1 MEKHEFTQLPGTLK
15 KLKISEVI
23 IPQEMSSLYDYAC
36 RQNEIDTLKTS
47 IEEFGQLEPITVVK
61 VGDQYIIIN
70 GVLRLMAIIQFQLID
85 NEIEAMILAID
96 TTTEDFN
103 LMDLIIHAQ
112 IQKVKTVGEKIK
124 EFISILRLDSF
135 DTNPL
140 RDRNKRYGFLSKSL
154 GRGWSRSN
162 VIITENVLKFEKEHG
177 DHLKLVEKVFSGLI
191 TTSKA
196 EDCMLVL
203 QNDDYNMEM
212 EIESGILKGYLD
224 KLITKDQINKK
235 IDDYSRK
242 KNITLTNLGL
252 VQINTEDCLILE
264 GDNKKTLIPEDKMV
278 NLAIT
283 SITYKNQVLYGD
295 SPDETGH
302 EEDIHEYIE
311 NVLKPFE
318 INYDR
323 MRDDSVLVINFN
335 ESYENGFC
343 LDVESKLKARMKAI
357 GYKYLQPVIWNKSK
371 TGKPKQDKVRRLN
384 NQFEYILVFTKTD
397 KYFFNPIKIPNSKK
411 KCQLTR
417 GAKEQNGKK
426 STHIS
431 NQYDTIQDF
440 CSENVVSDVITLT
453 QNSKRIRGKSVSDFF
468 GGFPTLFPVPFILT
482 FCPEGKESIVWDPYG
497 GEGTTACQSLL
508 LGRSTIIN
516 ELYPKNIEKI
526 KENVNHYITQ
536 LVDINRIN
544 ELHEKVVEVSKNE
557 FEAFIDYNLEMVA

>member
-1 MEKHEFTQLPGTLK
+1 MEKHELPQMSGALL
-15 KLKISEVI
+15 KLKISEVNV
-23 IPQEMSSLYDYAC
+23 PHEMSELYDYSS
-36 RQNEIDTLKTS
+36 RQNEIDTLTTS
-47 IEEFGQLEPITVVK
+47 IDEFGQLEPITVVL
-61 VGDQYIIIN
+61 VDGQYFVIN
-70 GVLRLMAIIQFQLID
+70 GVLRYKAIVHLEK
-85 NEIEAMILAID
+85 NEIDAIVLKID
-96 TTTEDFN
+96 SNEVGFSLSD
-103 LMDLIIHAQ
+103 IIVHAQ
-112 IQKVKTVGEKIK
+112 IQKVKTVGEKIR
-124 EFISILRLDSF
+124 EFISILRLDSI

-196 EDCMLVL
+196 EDCMLIL
-203 QNDDYNMEM
+203 QNEDYNIDM
-212 EIESGILKGYLD
+212 EIEAGILKGYLD

-235 IDDYSRK
+235 IDDYLRK
-242 KNITLTNLGL
+242 KNIPLTNLGL
-252 VQINTEDCLILE
+252 VQINAEDCLILE
-264 GDNKKTLIPEDKMV
+264 GDNKKTKIPKGKMI
-278 NLAIT
+278 NLGLA

-295 SPDETGH
+295 SPEETGH
-302 EEDIHEYIE
+302 EENIDDYIE

-318 INYDR
+318 INYDQ

-335 ESYENGFC
+335 ESYEDGFC
-343 LDVESKLKARMKAI
+343 LDVESKLKARMKEI

-384 NQFEYILVFTKTD
+384 NQFEYVLVFTKTE

-482 FCPEGKESIVWDPYG
+482 FCPEGKDSIVWDPYG
-497 GEGTTACQSLL
+497 GEGTTACQALL
-508 LGRSTIIN
+508 LGRSAITN
-516 ELYPKNIEKI
+516 ELYPKNVEKI
-526 KENVNHYITQ
+526 KENVSHYISQ
-536 LVDINRIN
+536 LVDKDRI
-544 ELHEKVVEVSKNE
+544 EQIHEMVFEVSENE
-557 FEAFIDYNLEMVA
+557 CDSLNGINLEIAA

>member
-1 MEKHEFTQLPGTLK
+1 MEKHELPQMSGTLL

-23 IPQEMSSLYDYAC
+23 VPQEMSELYDYSS
-36 RQNEIDTLKTS
+36 RQNEIDTLTTS
-47 IEEFGQLEPITVVK
+47 IDEFGQLEPITVVL
-61 VGDQYIIIN
+61 VDGQYLVIN
-70 GVLRLMAIIQFQLID
+70 GVLRYKAIVHLEKNEIDAIVLKLGTNEVGFSLID
-85 NEIEAMILAID
+85 
-96 TTTEDFN
+96 
-103 LMDLIIHAQ
+103 IIVHAQ

-124 EFISILRLDSF
+124 EFISILRLDSI

-177 DHLKLVEKVFSGLI
+177 DHLKLVERVFSGLI

-196 EDCMLVL
+196 EDCMLIL
-203 QNDDYNMEM
+203 QNEDYNIEM

-235 IDDYSRK
+235 IDDYLRK
-242 KNITLTNLGL
+242 KNIPLTNLGL

-264 GDNKKTLIPEDKMV
+264 GDNKKVLLPEDKIV
-278 NLAIT
+278 NLALT
-283 SITYKNQVLYGD
+283 SITYKNQVQYGD
-295 SPDETGH
+295 SPEETGH
-302 EEDIHEYIE
+302 EENIHEYIE

-335 ESYENGFC
+335 ESYEDGFC
-343 LDVESKLKARMKAI
+343 LDVESKLKARMKEI

-384 NQFEYILVFTKTD
+384 NQFEYVLVFTKTE

-482 FCPEGKESIVWDPYG
+482 FCPEGKDSIVWDPYG
-497 GEGTTACQSLL
+497 GEGTTACQALL
-508 LGRSTIIN
+508 LGRSAITN

-526 KENVNHYITQ
+526 KENVSHYISQ
-536 LVDINRIN
+536 LVDKDRI
-544 ELHEKVVEVSKNE
+544 EKIHEMVFEVSENE
-557 FEAFIDYNLEMVA
+557 CDSLNDINLKIAA

>member
-1 MEKHEFTQLPGTLK
+1 MEKHELPQMSGTLL

-23 IPQEMSSLYDYAC
+23 VPQEMSELYDYSS
-36 RQNEIDTLKTS
+36 RQNEIDTLTTS
-47 IEEFGQLEPITVVK
+47 IDEFGQLEPITVVL
-61 VGDQYIIIN
+61 VDGQYFVIN
-70 GVLRLMAIIQFQLID
+70 GVLRYKAIVHLEKNDID
-85 NEIEAMILAID
+85 AIVLKIDSNEVGFSLSD
-96 TTTEDFN
+96 
-103 LMDLIIHAQ
+103 IIVHAQ
-112 IQKVKTVGEKIK
+112 IQKVKTVSEKIK
-124 EFISILRLDSF
+124 EFISILRLDSI

-196 EDCMLVL
+196 EDCMLIL
-203 QNDDYNMEM
+203 QNEDYNIDM
-212 EIESGILKGYLD
+212 EIEAGILKGYLD

-235 IDDYSRK
+235 IDDYLRK
-242 KNITLTNLGL
+242 KNIPLTNLGL
-252 VQINTEDCLILE
+252 VQINAEDCLILE
-264 GDNKKTLIPEDKMV
+264 GDNKKAKIPKGKMI
-278 NLAIT
+278 NLGLA

-295 SPDETGH
+295 SPEETVH
-302 EEDIHEYIE
+302 EENIDDYIE

-318 INYDR
+318 INYDQ

-335 ESYENGFC
+335 ESYEDGFC
-343 LDVESKLKARMKAI
+343 LDVESKLKARMKEI

-384 NQFEYILVFTKTD
+384 NQFEYVLVFTKTE

-431 NQYDTIQDF
+431 NQYDKIQDF

-482 FCPEGKESIVWDPYG
+482 FCPEGKDSIVWDPYG
-497 GEGTTACQSLL
+497 GEGTTACQALL
-508 LGRSTIIN
+508 LGRSAITN
-516 ELYPKNIEKI
+516 ELYPKNVEKI
-526 KENVNHYITQ
+526 KENVSHYISQ
-536 LVDINRIN
+536 LVDKDRI
-544 ELHEKVVEVSKNE
+544 EQIHEMVFEVSENE
-557 FEAFIDYNLEMVA
+557 CDSLNGINLEIAA

>member
-1 MEKHEFTQLPGTLK
+1 MEKHELPQMSGALL
-15 KLKISEVI
+15 KLKISEVNV
-23 IPQEMSSLYDYAC
+23 PQEMSSLYDYSS
-36 RQNEIDTLKTS
+36 RQNEIDTLTTS
-47 IEEFGQLEPITVVK
+47 IDEFGQLEPITVVL
-61 VGDQYIIIN
+61 VDGQYFVIN
-70 GVLRLMAIIQFQLID
+70 GVLRYKAIVHLEK
-85 NEIEAMILAID
+85 NEIDAIVLKID
-96 TTTEDFN
+96 SNEVGFSLSD
-103 LMDLIIHAQ
+103 IIVHAQ
-112 IQKVKTVGEKIK
+112 IQKVKTVSEKIK
-124 EFISILRLDSF
+124 EFISILRLDSI

-196 EDCMLVL
+196 EDCMLIL
-203 QNDDYNMEM
+203 QNEDYNIDM
-212 EIESGILKGYLD
+212 EIEAGILKGYLD

-235 IDDYSRK
+235 IDDYLRK
-242 KNITLTNLGL
+242 KNIPLTNLGL
-252 VQINTEDCLILE
+252 VQINAEDCLILE
-264 GDNKKTLIPEDKMV
+264 GDNKKTKLPKGKMI
-278 NLAIT
+278 NLGLA

-295 SPDETGH
+295 SPEETGH
-302 EEDIHEYIE
+302 EENIDDYIE

-318 INYDR
+318 INYDQ

-335 ESYENGFC
+335 ESYEDGFC
-343 LDVESKLKARMKAI
+343 LDVESKLKARMKEI

-384 NQFEYILVFTKTD
+384 NQFEYVLVFTKTE

-482 FCPEGKESIVWDPYG
+482 FCPEGKDSIVWDPYG
-497 GEGTTACQSLL
+497 GEGTTACQALL
-508 LGRSTIIN
+508 LGRSAITN
-516 ELYPKNIEKI
+516 ELYPKNVEKI
-526 KENVNHYITQ
+526 KENVSHYISQ
-536 LVDINRIN
+536 LVDKDRI
-544 ELHEKVVEVSKNE
+544 EQIHEMVFEVSENE
-557 FEAFIDYNLEMVA
+557 CDSLNGINLEIAA

>member
-1 MEKHEFTQLPGTLK
+1 MEKHEFTQLPGTLT

-61 VGDQYIIIN
+61 VGNQYFIIN
-70 GVLRLMAIIQFQLID
+70 GVLRLMAFSQFHLLK
-85 NEIEAMILAID
+85 NEIDAMVLNID
-96 TTTEDFN
+96 TTSEDFN
-103 LMDLIIHAQ
+103 LMDLIIHTQ

-140 RDRNKRYGFLSKSL
+140 RDRNKRYEFLSKSL

-196 EDCMLVL
+196 EDCMLIL
-203 QNDDYNMEM
+203 QNEDYKIDM

-235 IDDYSRK
+235 IDDYLRK
-242 KNITLTNLGL
+242 KNIPLTNLGL

-264 GDNKKTLIPEDKMV
+264 GDNKKALLPEDKMV
-278 NLAIT
+278 NLALT
-283 SITYKNQVLYGD
+283 SITYKNQVNYGD
-295 SPDETGH
+295 SPEETGH
-302 EEDIHEYIE
+302 EENIHEYIE

-335 ESYENGFC
+335 ESYEDGFC
-343 LDVESKLKARMKAI
+343 LDVESKLKARMKEI

-384 NQFEYILVFTKTD
+384 NQFEYVLVFTKTE

-482 FCPEGKESIVWDPYG
+482 FCPEGKDSIVWDPYG

-508 LGRSTIIN
+508 LGRSAIIN
-516 ELYPKNIEKI
+516 ELYPKNVEKI

-544 ELHEKVVEVSKNE
+544 ELHNKVVEVSKNE
-557 FEAFIDYNLEMVA
+557 FATFIDYNLEMVA

>member
-1 MEKHEFTQLPGTLK
+1 MEKHELPQMSGTLL
-15 KLKISEVI
+15 KLKISELIV
-23 IPQEMSSLYDYAC
+23 PQEMSSLYDYSS
-36 RQNEIDTLKTS
+36 RQNEIDTLTTS
-47 IEEFGQLEPITVVK
+47 IDEFGQLEPITVVL
-61 VGDQYIIIN
+61 VDGQYFVIN
-70 GVLRLMAIIQFQLID
+70 GVLRYKAIVHLEK
-85 NEIEAMILAID
+85 NEIDAIVLKID
-96 TTTEDFN
+96 SNEVGFSLSD
-103 LMDLIIHAQ
+103 IIVHAQ
-112 IQKVKTVGEKIK
+112 IQKVKTVGEKIR
-124 EFISILRLDSF
+124 EFISILRLDSI

-177 DHLKLVEKVFSGLI
+177 DHLKLVEKVFGGLI

-196 EDCMLVL
+196 EDCMLIL
-203 QNDDYNMEM
+203 QNEDYNIDM
-212 EIESGILKGYLD
+212 EIEAGILKGYLD

-235 IDDYSRK
+235 IDDYLRK
-242 KNITLTNLGL
+242 KNIPLTNLGL
-252 VQINTEDCLILE
+252 VQINAEDCLILE
-264 GDNKKTLIPEDKMV
+264 GDNKKAKIPKGKMI
-278 NLAIT
+278 NLGLA

-302 EEDIHEYIE
+302 EENIDDYIE

-318 INYDR
+318 INYDQ

-335 ESYENGFC
+335 ESYEDGFC
-343 LDVESKLKARMKAI
+343 LDVESKLKARMKEI

-384 NQFEYILVFTKTD
+384 NQFEYVLVFTKTE

-482 FCPEGKESIVWDPYG
+482 FCPEGKDSIVWDPYG
-497 GEGTTACQSLL
+497 GEGTTACQALL
-508 LGRSTIIN
+508 LGRSAITN
-516 ELYPKNIEKI
+516 ELYPKNVEKI
-526 KENVNHYITQ
+526 KENVSHYISQ
-536 LVDINRIN
+536 LVDKDRI
-544 ELHEKVVEVSKNE
+544 EQIHEMVFEVSENE
-557 FEAFIDYNLEMVA
+557 CDSLNGINLEIAA

>member
-1 MEKHEFTQLPGTLK
+1 MEKHELSQMSGTLL

-23 IPQEMSSLYDYAC
+23 VPQEMSELYDYSS
-36 RQNEIDTLKTS
+36 RQNEIDTLTTS
-47 IEEFGQLEPITVVK
+47 IEEFGQLEPITVVL
-61 VGDQYIIIN
+61 VDGQYMVIN
-70 GVLRLMAIIQFQLID
+70 GVLRYKAIVHLEK
-85 NEIEAMILAID
+85 NEIDSIVLKID
-96 TTTEDFN
+96 SNEVGFSLSD
-103 LMDLIIHAQ
+103 IIVHAQ

-124 EFISILRLDSF
+124 EFISILRLDSI

-177 DHLKLVEKVFSGLI
+177 DQLKLVEKVFSGLI

-196 EDCMLVL
+196 EDCMLIL
-203 QNDDYNMEM
+203 QNEDYNIDM

-224 KLITKDQINKK
+224 KLINKDQINKK
-235 IDDYSRK
+235 IDDYLRK
-242 KNITLTNLGL
+242 KNIPLTNLGL
-252 VQINTEDCLILE
+252 VQINAEDCLILE
-264 GDNKKTLIPEDKMV
+264 GDNKKTKIPKGKMI
-278 NLAIT
+278 NLGLA

-295 SPDETGH
+295 SPEETGH
-302 EEDIHEYIE
+302 EENIDDYIE

-318 INYDR
+318 INYDQ

-335 ESYENGFC
+335 ESYEDGFC
-343 LDVESKLKARMKAI
+343 LDVESKLKARMKEI

-384 NQFEYILVFTKTD
+384 NQFEYVLVFTKTE

-482 FCPEGKESIVWDPYG
+482 FCPEGKDSIVWDPYG
-497 GEGTTACQSLL
+497 GEGTTACQALL
-508 LGRSTIIN
+508 LGRSAITN
-516 ELYPKNIEKI
+516 ELYPKNVEKI
-526 KENVNHYITQ
+526 RENVSHYISQ
-536 LVDINRIN
+536 LVDKDRIEQIHEMVFEFSEN
-544 ELHEKVVEVSKNE
+544 ECDPLND
-557 FEAFIDYNLEMVA
+557 INLEIAA

>member
-1 MEKHEFTQLPGTLK
+1 MEKHELPQMSGTLL

-23 IPQEMSSLYDYAC
+23 VPQEMSELYDYSS
-36 RQNEIDTLKTS
+36 RQNEIDTLTTS
-47 IEEFGQLEPITVVK
+47 IDEFGQLEPITVVL
-61 VGDQYIIIN
+61 VDGQYFVIN
-70 GVLRLMAIIQFQLID
+70 GVLRYKAIVHLEKNDID
-85 NEIEAMILAID
+85 AIVLKIDSNEVGFSLSD
-96 TTTEDFN
+96 
-103 LMDLIIHAQ
+103 IIVHAQ
-112 IQKVKTVGEKIK
+112 IQKVKTVGEKIR
-124 EFISILRLDSF
+124 EFISILRLDSI

-196 EDCMLVL
+196 EDCMLIL
-203 QNDDYNMEM
+203 QNEDYNIDM
-212 EIESGILKGYLD
+212 EIEAGILKGYLD

-235 IDDYSRK
+235 IDDYLRK
-242 KNITLTNLGL
+242 KNIPLTNLGL
-252 VQINTEDCLILE
+252 VQINAEDCLILE
-264 GDNKKTLIPEDKMV
+264 GDNKKTKIPKGKMI
-278 NLAIT
+278 NLGLA

-295 SPDETGH
+295 SPEETGH
-302 EEDIHEYIE
+302 EENIDDYIE

-318 INYDR
+318 INYDQ

-335 ESYENGFC
+335 ESYEDGFC
-343 LDVESKLKARMKAI
+343 LDVESKLKARMKEI

-384 NQFEYILVFTKTD
+384 NQFEYVLVFTKTE

-482 FCPEGKESIVWDPYG
+482 FCPEGKDSIVWDPYG
-497 GEGTTACQSLL
+497 GEGTTACQALL
-508 LGRSTIIN
+508 LGRSAITN
-516 ELYPKNIEKI
+516 ELYPKNVEKI
-526 KENVNHYITQ
+526 KENVSHYISQ
-536 LVDINRIN
+536 LVDKDRI
-544 ELHEKVVEVSKNE
+544 EQIHEMVFEVSENE
-557 FEAFIDYNLEMVA
+557 CDSLNGINLEIAA

>member
-1 MEKHEFTQLPGTLK
+1 MEKHELPQMSGTLL

-23 IPQEMSSLYDYAC
+23 VPQEMSELYDYSS
-36 RQNEIDTLKTS
+36 RQNEIDTLTTS
-47 IEEFGQLEPITVVK
+47 IDEFGQLEPITVVL
-61 VGDQYIIIN
+61 VDGQYFVIN
-70 GVLRLMAIIQFQLID
+70 GVLRYKAIVHLEKNDID
-85 NEIEAMILAID
+85 AIVLKIDSNEVGFSLSD
-96 TTTEDFN
+96 
-103 LMDLIIHAQ
+103 IIVHAQ
-112 IQKVKTVGEKIK
+112 IQKVKTVSEKIK
-124 EFISILRLDSF
+124 EFISILRLDSI

-196 EDCMLVL
+196 EDCMLIL
-203 QNDDYNMEM
+203 QNEDYNIDM
-212 EIESGILKGYLD
+212 EIEAGILKGYLD

-235 IDDYSRK
+235 IDDYLRK
-242 KNITLTNLGL
+242 KNIPLTNLGL
-252 VQINTEDCLILE
+252 VQINAEDCLILE
-264 GDNKKTLIPEDKMV
+264 GDNKKAKIPKGKMI
-278 NLAIT
+278 NLGLA

-295 SPDETGH
+295 SPEETGH
-302 EEDIHEYIE
+302 EENIDDYIE

-318 INYDR
+318 INYDQ

-335 ESYENGFC
+335 ESYEDGFC
-343 LDVESKLKARMKAI
+343 LDVESKLKARMKEI

-384 NQFEYILVFTKTD
+384 NQFEYVLVFTKTE

-482 FCPEGKESIVWDPYG
+482 FCPEGKDSIVWDPYG
-497 GEGTTACQSLL
+497 GEGTTACQALL
-508 LGRSTIIN
+508 LGRSAITN
-516 ELYPKNIEKI
+516 ELYPKNVEKI
-526 KENVNHYITQ
+526 KENVSHYISQ
-536 LVDINRIN
+536 LVDKDRI
-544 ELHEKVVEVSKNE
+544 EQIHEMVFEVSENE
-557 FEAFIDYNLEMVA
+557 CDSLNGINLEIAA

>member
-1 MEKHEFTQLPGTLK
+1 MEKQELPQMSGALL
-15 KLKISEVI
+15 KLKISEVNV
-23 IPQEMSSLYDYAC
+23 PQEMSSLYDYSS
-36 RQNEIDTLKTS
+36 RQNEIDTLTTS
-47 IEEFGQLEPITVVK
+47 IDEFGQLEPITAVLVD
-61 VGDQYIIIN
+61 GQYFVIN
-70 GVLRLMAIIQFQLID
+70 GVLRYKAIVHLEK
-85 NEIEAMILAID
+85 NEIDAIVLKID
-96 TTTEDFN
+96 SNEVGFSLSD
-103 LMDLIIHAQ
+103 IIVHAQ
-112 IQKVKTVGEKIK
+112 IQKVKTVGEKIR
-124 EFISILRLDSF
+124 EFISILRLDSI

-196 EDCMLVL
+196 EDCMLIL
-203 QNDDYNMEM
+203 QNEDYNIDM
-212 EIESGILKGYLD
+212 EIEAGILKGYLD

-235 IDDYSRK
+235 IDDYLRK
-242 KNITLTNLGL
+242 KNIPLTNLGL
-252 VQINTEDCLILE
+252 VQINAEDCLILE
-264 GDNKKTLIPEDKMV
+264 GDNKKTKLPKGKMI
-278 NLAIT
+278 NLGLA

-295 SPDETGH
+295 SPEETGH
-302 EEDIHEYIE
+302 EENIDDYIE

-318 INYDR
+318 INYDQ

-335 ESYENGFC
+335 ESYEDGFC
-343 LDVESKLKARMKAI
+343 LDVESKLKARMKEI

-384 NQFEYILVFTKTD
+384 NQFEYVLVFTKTE

-482 FCPEGKESIVWDPYG
+482 FCPEGKDSIVWDPYG
-497 GEGTTACQSLL
+497 GEGTTACQALL
-508 LGRSTIIN
+508 LGRSAITN
-516 ELYPKNIEKI
+516 ELYPKNVEKI
-526 KENVNHYITQ
+526 KENVSHYISQ
-536 LVDINRIN
+536 LVDKDRI
-544 ELHEKVVEVSKNE
+544 EQIHEMVFEVSENE
-557 FEAFIDYNLEMVA
+557 CDSLNGINLEIAA

>member
-1 MEKHEFTQLPGTLK
+1 MEKHELPQMSGALL
-15 KLKISEVI
+15 KLKISEVNV
-23 IPQEMSSLYDYAC
+23 PQEMSSLYDYSS
-36 RQNEIDTLKTS
+36 RQNEIDTLTTS
-47 IEEFGQLEPITVVK
+47 IDEFGQLEPITVVL
-61 VGDQYIIIN
+61 VDGQYFVIN
-70 GVLRLMAIIQFQLID
+70 GVLRYKAIVHLEKNDID
-85 NEIEAMILAID
+85 AIVLKIDSNEVGFSLSD
-96 TTTEDFN
+96 
-103 LMDLIIHAQ
+103 IIVHAQ
-112 IQKVKTVGEKIK
+112 IQKVKTVGEKIR
-124 EFISILRLDSF
+124 EFISILRLDSI

-177 DHLKLVEKVFSGLI
+177 DHLKLVEKVFGGLI

-196 EDCMLVL
+196 EDCMLIL
-203 QNDDYNMEM
+203 QNEDYNIDM
-212 EIESGILKGYLD
+212 EIEAGILKGYLD

-235 IDDYSRK
+235 IDDYLRK
-242 KNITLTNLGL
+242 KNIPLTNLGL
-252 VQINTEDCLILE
+252 VQINAEDCLILE
-264 GDNKKTLIPEDKMV
+264 GDNKKAKIPKGKMI
-278 NLAIT
+278 NLGLA

-295 SPDETGH
+295 SPEETGH
-302 EEDIHEYIE
+302 EENIDDYIE

-318 INYDR
+318 INYDQ

-335 ESYENGFC
+335 ESYEDGFC
-343 LDVESKLKARMKAI
+343 LDVESKLKARMKEI

-384 NQFEYILVFTKTD
+384 NQFEYVLVFTKTE

-482 FCPEGKESIVWDPYG
+482 FCPEGKDSIVWDPYG
-497 GEGTTACQSLL
+497 GEGTTACQALL
-508 LGRSTIIN
+508 LGRSAITN
-516 ELYPKNIEKI
+516 ELYPKNVEKI
-526 KENVNHYITQ
+526 KENVSHYISQ
-536 LVDINRIN
+536 LVDKDRI
-544 ELHEKVVEVSKNE
+544 EQIHEMVFEVSENE
-557 FEAFIDYNLEMVA
+557 CESFNGINLEIAA

>member
-1 MEKHEFTQLPGTLK
+1 MEKHELPQISGTLL

-23 IPQEMSSLYDYAC
+23 VPQEMSELYDYSS
-36 RQNEIDTLKTS
+36 RQNEIDTLTTS
-47 IEEFGQLEPITVVK
+47 IDEFGQLEPITVVL
-61 VGDQYIIIN
+61 VDGQYLVIN
-70 GVLRLMAIIQFQLID
+70 GVLRYKAIVHLEKNEIDAIVLKLGTNEVGFSLID
-85 NEIEAMILAID
+85 
-96 TTTEDFN
+96 
-103 LMDLIIHAQ
+103 IIVHAQ

-124 EFISILRLDSF
+124 EFISILRLDSI

-177 DHLKLVEKVFSGLI
+177 DHLKLVERVFSGLI

-196 EDCMLVL
+196 EDCMLIL
-203 QNDDYNMEM
+203 QNEDYNIEM

-235 IDDYSRK
+235 IDDYLRK
-242 KNITLTNLGL
+242 KNIPLTNLGL

-264 GDNKKTLIPEDKMV
+264 GDNKKVLLPEDKIV
-278 NLAIT
+278 NLALT
-283 SITYKNQVLYGD
+283 SITYKNQVQYGD
-295 SPDETGH
+295 SPEETGH
-302 EEDIHEYIE
+302 EENIHEYIE

-335 ESYENGFC
+335 ESYEDGFC
-343 LDVESKLKARMKAI
+343 LDVESKLKARMKEI

-384 NQFEYILVFTKTD
+384 NQFEYVLVFTKTE

-482 FCPEGKESIVWDPYG
+482 FCPEGKDSIVWDPYG
-497 GEGTTACQSLL
+497 GEGTTACQALL
-508 LGRSTIIN
+508 LGRSAITN

-526 KENVNHYITQ
+526 KENVSHYISQ
-536 LVDINRIN
+536 LVDKDRI
-544 ELHEKVVEVSKNE
+544 EKIHEMVFEVSENE
-557 FEAFIDYNLEMVA
+557 CDSLNDINLKIAA

>member
-1 MEKHEFTQLPGTLK
+1 MEKHELPQMSGTLL

-23 IPQEMSSLYDYAC
+23 VPQEMSELYDYSS
-36 RQNEIDTLKTS
+36 RQNEIDTLTTS
-47 IEEFGQLEPITVVK
+47 IDEFGQLEPITVVL
-61 VGDQYIIIN
+61 VDGQYFVIN
-70 GVLRLMAIIQFQLID
+70 GVLRYKAIVHLEKNDID
-85 NEIEAMILAID
+85 AIVLKIDSNEVGFSLSD
-96 TTTEDFN
+96 
-103 LMDLIIHAQ
+103 IIVHAQ
-112 IQKVKTVGEKIK
+112 IQKVKTVSEKIK
-124 EFISILRLDSF
+124 EFISILRLDSI

-196 EDCMLVL
+196 EDCMLIL
-203 QNDDYNMEM
+203 QNEDYNIDM
-212 EIESGILKGYLD
+212 EIEAGIFKGYLD

-235 IDDYSRK
+235 IDDYLRK
-242 KNITLTNLGL
+242 KNIPLTNLGL
-252 VQINTEDCLILE
+252 VQINAEDCLILE
-264 GDNKKTLIPEDKMV
+264 GDNKKAKIPKGKMI
-278 NLAIT
+278 NLGLA

-295 SPDETGH
+295 SPEETGH
-302 EEDIHEYIE
+302 EENIDDYIE

-318 INYDR
+318 INYDQ

-335 ESYENGFC
+335 ESYEDGFC
-343 LDVESKLKARMKAI
+343 LDVESKLKARMKEI

-384 NQFEYILVFTKTD
+384 NQFEYVLVFTKTE

-482 FCPEGKESIVWDPYG
+482 FCPEGKDSIVWDPYG
-497 GEGTTACQSLL
+497 GEGTTACQALL
-508 LGRSTIIN
+508 LGRSAITN
-516 ELYPKNIEKI
+516 ELYPKNVEKI
-526 KENVNHYITQ
+526 KENVSHYISQ
-536 LVDINRIN
+536 LVDKDRI
-544 ELHEKVVEVSKNE
+544 EQIHEMVFEVSENE
-557 FEAFIDYNLEMVA
+557 CDSLNGINLEIAA